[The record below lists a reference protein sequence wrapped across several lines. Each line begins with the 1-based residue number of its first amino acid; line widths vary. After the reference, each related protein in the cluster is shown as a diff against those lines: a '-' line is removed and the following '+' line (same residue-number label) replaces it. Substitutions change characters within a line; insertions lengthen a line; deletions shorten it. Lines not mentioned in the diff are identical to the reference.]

1 MCKKIFIAVSL
12 SLFIVMGV
20 HSQDVDSK
28 IDDIKSVLING
39 DFEAGLREC
48 ETLLKSGISD
58 TVQLATVYGYAGL
71 SSEALKH
78 KTEAI
83 NYYKKAVELQMPQLD
98 VYDKLINL
106 SKKEKNDSIYEF
118 ALLEKFKAFPEYT
131 DEVKKSLAYLYINT
145 KQYEKLLST
154 TNELLSLHPDDTNYI
169 YFKGVA
175 LQNLNKIEEAKVFY
189 TEVLKLNPDH
199 PGANMSLG
207 LIIYND
213 GGEVF
218 LQKKK
223 KYEAIAK
230 PDRVDYWEYEK
241 GIEKGKALY
250 RQALPHLL
258 KAYESGSY
266 PDLKPLLFNIYVRLE
281 QKDKAEPY
289 R

>member
-12 SLFIVMGV
+12 SLFIGMGV

-28 IDDIKSVLING
+28 IDDIKSALING
-39 DFEAGLREC
+39 DYEAGLREC
-48 ETLLKSGISD
+48 ETLLKSDISD
-58 TVQLATVYGYAGL
+58 KVQLATVYGYAGL

-118 ALLEKFKAFPEYT
+118 ALLEKLKAFPEYT
-131 DEVKKSLAYLYINT
+131 DEVKKSLAYLYINS

-154 TNELLSLHPDDTNYI
+154 TNELLSLYPDDTNYI

-175 LQNLNKIEEAKVFY
+175 LQNLNQVEEAKVFY

-223 KYEAIAK
+223 KYESIAK

-241 GIEKGKALY
+241 GIEKGKTLY

>member
-1 MCKKIFIAVSL
+1 MIL
-12 SLFIVMGV
+12 SAGLLILTLT
-20 HSQDVDSK
+20 SIYAQTIDSK
-28 IDDIKSVLING
+28 IDDIKSALING
-39 DFEAGLREC
+39 DYEAGLNVC
-48 ETLLKSGISD
+48 EALLKSGISD
-58 TVQLATVYGYAGL
+58 NKQLALVYGYAGL
-71 SSEALKH
+71 SSEALKR

-118 ALLEKFKAFPEYT
+118 ALLEKLEAFPEYN

-154 TNELLSLHPDDTNYI
+154 TNELLSLYPGDTNYL

-175 LQNLNKIEEAKVFY
+175 LQNLNQVEEAKLLFA
-189 TEVLKLNPDH
+189 EVLKLNSEH
-199 PGANMSLG
+199 SGANMSLG

-213 GGEVF
+213 GSEVF

-223 KYEAIAK
+223 KYESIAK

-241 GIEKGKALY
+241 GIEQGKTLY

-266 PDLKPLLFNIYVRLE
+266 PDLKPIIFNSYIRLE
-281 QKDKAEPY
+281 QKDKAESY

>member
-1 MCKKIFIAVSL
+1 MFKRIFVSVIL
-12 SLFIVMGV
+12 LFFTLTVLV
-20 HSQDVDSK
+20 AQDVDSK
-28 IDDIKSVLING
+28 IDDIKSALING
-39 DFEAGLREC
+39 DYELGLKKC

-58 TVQLATVYGYAGL
+58 TMQLATVYGYAGL

-118 ALLEKFKAFPEYT
+118 ALLEKSKAFPEYN
-131 DEVKKSLAYLYINT
+131 DEVNKSLAYLYIN
-145 KQYEKLLST
+145 KNQYEKLIST
-154 TNELLSLHPDDTNYI
+154 TNELLRLHPDDTNYI

-175 LQNLNKIEEAKVFY
+175 LQNLNQVEEAKVFY

-199 PGANMSLG
+199 SGANMSLG
-207 LIIYND
+207 LLIYNE
-213 GGEVF
+213 GSEVF

-230 PDRVDYWEYEK
+230 PDRVDYHEYEK
-241 GIEKGKALY
+241 GIERGKTLY
-250 RQALPHLL
+250 RQALPYLL
-258 KAYESGSY
+258 KAYESGTY
-266 PDLKPLLFNIYVRLE
+266 PDLKPILFNLHVRLE